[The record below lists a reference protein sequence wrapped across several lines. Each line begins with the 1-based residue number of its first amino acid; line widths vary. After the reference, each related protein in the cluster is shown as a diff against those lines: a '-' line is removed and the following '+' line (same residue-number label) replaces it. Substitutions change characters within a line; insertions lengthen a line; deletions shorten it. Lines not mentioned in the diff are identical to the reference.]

1 MDKPRC
7 PIDGAPM
14 HRDERPVTLS
24 YRGLEETVILPG
36 WYCSE
41 CGESVHNGEEMKIS
55 DRALRNLK
63 AKDSGVFLPE
73 TIRAIRTHLKLSQ
86 VRASEL
92 IGGGPRSFQKYE
104 SGEIAPSQAI
114 CRMLYLLAKH
124 PEMIQELQALHS
136 FSDISD
142 EELFATG

>member
-7 PIDGAPM
+7 PIDGARM
-14 HRDERPVTLS
+14 IRDERKITLS
-24 YRGLEETVILPG
+24 YRGFEDTVMLPG

-55 DRALRNLK
+55 DRVLRELK
-63 AKDSGVFLPE
+63 AKASGVFPPE
-73 TIRAIRTHLKLSQ
+73 TIRAIRTRLNLSQ

-104 SGEIAPSQAI
+104 SGEVAPSQAI
-114 CRMLYLLAKH
+114 CRMLYLLTKH
-124 PEMIQELQALHS
+124 PEMVQELQALQS
-136 FSDISD
+136 FSELSD

>member
-41 CGESVHNGEEMKIS
+41 CGESVHNGEEMKNKWPFGVSMDLLRSVSAES
-55 DRALRNLK
+55 DHTKRVNSPR
-63 AKDSGVFLPE
+63 
-73 TIRAIRTHLKLSQ
+73 
-86 VRASEL
+86 VRA
-92 IGGGPRSFQKYE
+92 PRT
-104 SGEIAPSQAI
+104 
-114 CRMLYLLAKH
+114 
-124 PEMIQELQALHS
+124 
-136 FSDISD
+136 
-142 EELFATG
+142 FATGPSQG